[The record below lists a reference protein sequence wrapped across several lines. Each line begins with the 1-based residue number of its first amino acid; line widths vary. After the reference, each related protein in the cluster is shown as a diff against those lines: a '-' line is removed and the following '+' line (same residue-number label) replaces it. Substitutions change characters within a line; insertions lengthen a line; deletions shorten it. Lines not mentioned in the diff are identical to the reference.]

1 MQPSQPSPTP
11 SFVVR
16 ADDRFFTRIILLIIA
31 LIGFYLFVHLLPRLS
46 SAIVVLVI
54 AILITAVLDPLVGS
68 LVNRGINRIGATVI
82 VFGGLLLIIYLGIR
96 ILFPVISE
104 QIESLASSLHNQSPE
119 QIIATLQVKLAEKFP
134 LLKNPKVSEQIA
146 EKIQGLV
153 VGFMELTFS
162 AALGILISVPKLII
176 TGFCVFFF
184 LMDGWRIKRALIQ
197 AMPNRYFEIS
207 LILVHKVV
215 ERLGKYIR
223 GQLIVASAVGI
234 MSITA
239 LTLLDIRYSFFIGS
253 IAGLANLIPY
263 FGPIAGAI
271 PAIAIGLI
279 DKGSFG
285 IVLAIAG
292 AFATVQLI
300 ENIFISPYIVSK
312 SVELHPLAIIV
323 VLLIGGSLLGLWG
336 LLLAVPV
343 AGITKVI
350 FTEIR
355 WGVQNYRIKERAEFA
370 KRLKQQF

>member
-1 MQPSQPSPTP
+1 MQPSSTP

-16 ADDRFFTRIILLIIA
+16 ADDRFFTRLILLIIA
-31 LIGFYLFVHLLPRLS
+31 LIGFYFFVHLLPQLS

-54 AILITAVLDPLVGS
+54 AILITAVLDPLVS
-68 LVNRGINRIGATVI
+68 ALVKRGVSRVGATII

-96 ILFPVISE
+96 ISFPVISE

-119 QIIATLQVKLAEKFP
+119 QIIATLQVKLANKFP
-134 LLKNPKVSEQIA
+134 LLKNPKVSQQIA

-176 TGFCVFFF
+176 TGFCIFFF

-223 GQLIVASAVGI
+223 GQLIVATAVGI

-253 IAGLANLIPY
+253 IAGMANLIPY
-263 FGPIAGAI
+263 FGPIAGAV
-271 PAIAIGLI
+271 PAIIIGLI
-279 DKGSFG
+279 DKGTFG

-312 SVELHPLAIIV
+312 SVELHPLAIII

-343 AGITKVI
+343 AGIIKVI